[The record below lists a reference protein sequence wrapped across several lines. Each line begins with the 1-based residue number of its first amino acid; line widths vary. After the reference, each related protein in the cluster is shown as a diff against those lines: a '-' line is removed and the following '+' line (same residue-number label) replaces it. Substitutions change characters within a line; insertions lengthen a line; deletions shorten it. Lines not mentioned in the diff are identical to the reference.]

1 MISPFTKSHE
11 VGSILRQ
18 PLFLP
23 KLSLEYKRQQIFEVL
38 HLIAYIC
45 IKKKKKAI
53 IHTIPMKHIYSLFLF
68 FFILSF
74 VCCEK
79 PVIDDSENK
88 KENNDKVNGSTSTGN
103 NGDNGGWANGDGKND
118 TEWVSTDTVDVY
130 TFKNHVFEGPICV
143 KGYIVGCATSTGG
156 YKYFFDSPYES
167 STSILIADDKN
178 EKSKSNVIAIQLK
191 NGSKIRRDLNLV
203 DNPGNIQ
210 RLVAIYGYQ
219 TKYMKMTGMKEIL
232 SYELK

>member
-1 MISPFTKSHE
+1 
-11 VGSILRQ
+11 
-18 PLFLP
+18 
-23 KLSLEYKRQQIFEVL
+23 
-38 HLIAYIC
+38 
-45 IKKKKKAI
+45 
-53 IHTIPMKHIYSLFLF
+53 MKHIYRILLF
-68 FFILSF
+68 FLTLAFT
-74 VCCEK
+74 CCEK
-79 PVIDDSENK
+79 PVIDDTENK
-88 KENNDKVNGSTSTGN
+88 KENNDKVNGSSSTGN

-130 TFKNHVFEGPICV
+130 TFRNHVYEGPVCV

-156 YKYFFDSPYES
+156 YKYFFDSPFES
-167 STSILIADDKN
+167 NTSILIADDKN